1 MKKTTTILLAGA
13 FAMLC
18 ACSPKTNSVELFN
31 GSDLTGWTAVV
42 DQSAGPADP
51 LETFYVKDGAIQI
64 SGQPFGYLYSSESYS
79 NYDLD
84 VEWAWVG
91 AGTNSGVFMNL
102 EDLDTPFPRCIECN
116 LQAGKAGKIV
126 LINGA
131 RADEVVLDETKPIPQ
146 FSSIEQKDAPSEK
159 ADGEWNAAHIEVRGG
174 YIKIWINGVFQ
185 NECHGFA
192 DSGRIALQSEGGP
205 LQIRKVTLTPAN

>member
-1 MKKTTTILLAGA
+1 MKKNTIILLAGCIA
-13 FAMLC
+13 VLC
-18 ACSPKTNSVELFN
+18 ACSSKSKSVELFN
-31 GSDLTGWTAVV
+31 GTDLKGWTAVV

-51 LETFYVKDGAIQI
+51 AATFYVKDGSIMI
-64 SGQPFGYLYSSESYS
+64 SGQPFGYLYSEESYS
-79 NYDLD
+79 DYDLD

-91 AGTNSGVFMNL
+91 AGTNSGIFMNL
-102 EDLDTPFPRCIECN
+102 EDLDTPFPKCVECN

-146 FSSIEQKDAPSEK
+146 FSSILQKEASSEK
-159 ADGEWNAAHIEVRGG
+159 PEGEWNAAHIEVRGG
-174 YIKIWINGVFQ
+174 HICIWINGVFQ

-205 LQIRKVTLTPAN
+205 LKIRKVTMTPAK